1 MQKLLDEV
9 DIKLEF
15 TLNQGDIYVTNQG
28 QRERFKPK
36 KVKFPFLSGSP
47 CVIICLGGGHVKP

>member
-15 TLNQGDIYVTNQG
+15 TLSQGDIYVTNQG
-28 QRERFKPK
+28 QRERFKK
-36 KVKFPFLSGSP
+36 KRGSSPLGSP